1 MNIERIDFVSI
12 PVEDQKRALGFY
24 VNRLGFEVSMDVA
37 YADDWRWIFL
47 ARGPSGTRLHFARKQ
62 ELTWSEGMPALALL
76 SSDVDGDAER
86 LAAEGVEIVH
96 GPEDTPWGAGGR
108 FVQIRD
114 SEGNIVLIQSEQAA
128 AQAETPGRAELK
140 VVASND

>member
-1 MNIERIDFVSI
+1 MTIGRIDFVSI

-47 ARGPSGTRLHFARKQ
+47 ARGPEGTRLHFARKH
-62 ELTWSEGMPALALL
+62 ELTWSDGLPALALT
-76 SSDVDGDAER
+76 SDDVDAEAER

-96 GPEDTPWGAGGR
+96 GPEAAAWGGTAR
-108 FVQIRD
+108 FLQIRD
-114 SEGNIVLIQSEQAA
+114 SEGNLIVLHSE
-128 AQAETPGRAELK
+128 RAEAAERPDLR
-140 VVASND
+140 VVASNE